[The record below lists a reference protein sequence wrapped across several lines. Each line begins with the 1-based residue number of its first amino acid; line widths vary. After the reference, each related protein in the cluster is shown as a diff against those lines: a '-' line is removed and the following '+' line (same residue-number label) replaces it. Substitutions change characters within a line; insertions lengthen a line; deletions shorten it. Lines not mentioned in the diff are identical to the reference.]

1 MINMPEVK
9 TLLLW
14 GIGAVILA
22 IIGGVL
28 LLIAKKQ
35 MKKLDRD
42 KK

>member
-1 MINMPEVK
+1 MPEVK